1 MVVCLFEYVLLVI
14 IGGNVLM
21 VGTVLWGQIIFNLSI
36 VEAVNLN
43 L

>member
-1 MVVCLFEYVLLVI
+1 MEVCLFEYVLLVI

-21 VGTVLWGQIIFNLSI
+21 VGMVSWGQIIFNLSI